1 MTFSFIINILYCN
14 DNNDKDKIIMDI
26 GTFALGCM
34 NYEMNRNN
42 GNLPQDDIEF
52 QAETGIGPVYLNG
65 RPQTR
70 DEQREALEEDGRMT
84 PAEIEEWL
92 DSLEM

>member
-1 MTFSFIINILYCN
+1 
-14 DNNDKDKIIMDI
+14 MDI
-26 GTFALGCM
+26 GTFAVGCM
-34 NYEMNRNN
+34 NYEIDRNN
-42 GNLPQDDIEF
+42 GKFPKDDIEF

-70 DEQREALEEDGRMT
+70 QEQREALEEDGRMT

>member
-1 MTFSFIINILYCN
+1 
-14 DNNDKDKIIMDI
+14 MDI
-26 GTFALGCM
+26 GTFAMGCM
-34 NYEMNRNN
+34 NYELNRDA
-42 GNLPQDDIEF
+42 GKLPQDDIEF

-70 DEQREALEEDGRMT
+70 QEQREALEEDGRMT
-84 PAEIEEWL
+84 HDEIEEWL

>member
-1 MTFSFIINILYCN
+1 
-14 DNNDKDKIIMDI
+14 MDM
-26 GTFALGCM
+26 GTFAIGCM

-52 QAETGIGPVYLNG
+52 QAETGIGPVWNNN
-65 RPQTR
+65 RPLTR

-84 PAEIEEWL
+84 PQEIEEWL